1 MQAEIKPLLAAIALV
16 GASATCAHAEQ
27 VDSSYSSDGRYIEV
41 AVSADRHAVA
51 MLEMPD
57 GRIVQVSWINGGCG
71 GSPACP
77 RLTYLTAD
85 GTFILSIGN
94 AFSAATGFESIDGAA
109 VDSRGRVIVAGTSTP
124 SVGGH
129 NFRVVRF
136 LSNGDLDTSF
146 AGDGN
151 TDVDFFG
158 VDDYAT
164 AVAVDANDNVIVVGQ
179 AGRSATDIDFGV
191 ARLRGADG
199 TPDAGFSTDGKAT
212 AFFDLGATQR
222 FDVPKAVAVAAS
234 GGRIS
239 VAGIAFDSAIN
250 RYRVALARFNGDGT
264 ADTTFCDTTCTFQG
278 SYTGIHNGKRVYYFG
293 SNSAHSDTAAGLA
306 LAGNGDLFVV
316 GETYAD
322 DGSNK
327 RAAIAHF
334 AANGDYAAEALNDG
348 LGSNAAY
355 RSVQLSD
362 ANAERVLVAGD
373 SGPESNFLLLQ
384 AFSPALAPLADYGNC
399 LGNTAFCFIGGTGLG
414 DNGPDQA
421 MALALD
427 RKGRPLV
434 AGTFVV
440 SSGDFKESLFARFT
454 NDSGPRPDLIFRN
467 GFQ

>member
-1 MQAEIKPLLAAIALV
+1 MQSVLKPLFAAMAAV
-16 GASATCAHAEQ
+16 GASATSVQAEQ
-27 VDSSYSSDGRYIEV
+27 FDSTYSDDGRYIEV
-41 AVSADRHAVA
+41 APSANRRAVA
-51 MLEMPD
+51 MLEAAD
-57 GRIVQVSWINGGCG
+57 GRIVQVSRVDGGCG

-85 GTFILSIGN
+85 GAYITSVGV

-109 VDSRGRVIVAGTSTP
+109 VDSHGRVIVVGTSTP
-124 SVGGH
+124 SVGGR
-129 NFRVVRF
+129 NLRVVRF
-136 LSNGDLDTSF
+136 LPDGNLDPGF

-158 VDDYAT
+158 MDDNAT
-164 AVAVDANDNVIVVGQ
+164 AVAVDANDNVVVVGQ

-191 ARLRGADG
+191 VRLRGADG
-199 TPDAGFSTDGKAT
+199 TPDTGFSSDGKAT
-212 AFFDLGATQR
+212 AFFDLGTTQK
-222 FDVPKAVAVAAS
+222 FDVPKAVAIAAS

-264 ADTTFCDTTCTFQG
+264 ADSSFCNPTCTLQG
-278 SYTGIHNGKRVYYFG
+278 DYTSINSGKRVYYFG
-293 SNSAHSDTAAGLA
+293 SNTAHSDTAAGLA
-306 LAGNGDLFVV
+306 LAGNGDLFIV
-316 GETYAD
+316 GETYAT

-327 RAAIAHF
+327 RAAIARF
-334 AANGDYAAEALNDG
+334 TASGDYAGEALNDG

-355 RSVQLSD
+355 RSVRLSD
-362 ANAERVLVAGD
+362 ANAQRVLATGD
-373 SGPESNFLLLQ
+373 SGPESNYLLLQ
-384 AFSPALAPLADYGNC
+384 AFTSGLAPLAAYGNC

-421 MALALD
+421 AALALD
-427 RKGRPLV
+427 RKGRVLV
-434 AGTFVV
+434 AGTFVE
-440 SSGDFKESLFARFT
+440 SSGDFDEALFVRIT